1 MNMAK
6 YIMSILRTQLMVV
19 WSWGFNS
26 PIAVKNGL
34 RFRVQ
39 GYKFRGVVEVV
50 YNEGKDLFDVSFIKA
65 NKVIKTIEDVYF
77 DMLVDMI
84 DHYVEKT
91 ADYEKRVKEQYSICQ
106 SK

>member
-1 MNMAK
+1 MEMAK

-34 RFRVQ
+34 RFKVQ

-50 YNEGKDLFDVSFIKA
+50 YNEGKDLFDVSFIKT
-65 NKVIKTIEDVYF
+65 NKVIKSVEDVYF
-77 DMLVDMI
+77 DMLVDVI
-84 DHYVEKT
+84 DNYVEKT
-91 ADYEKRVKEQYSICQ
+91 SDYEKRVKQQYSL
-106 SK
+106 SM

>member
-1 MNMAK
+1 MEMAK

-34 RFRVQ
+34 RFKVQ

-65 NKVIKTIEDVYF
+65 NKVIKSVEDVYF
-77 DMLVDMI
+77 DMLVDVI
-84 DHYVEKT
+84 DNYVEKT
-91 ADYEKRVKEQYSICQ
+91 SDYKKRVKQQYSL
-106 SK
+106 SL

>member
-1 MNMAK
+1 MEMAK

-34 RFRVQ
+34 RFKVQ
-39 GYKFRGVVEVV
+39 GYKFRGMVEVV

-65 NKVIKTIEDVYF
+65 NKVIKSVEDVYF
-77 DMLVDMI
+77 DMLVDVI
-84 DHYVEKT
+84 DNYVEKT
-91 ADYEKRVKEQYSICQ
+91 SDYEKRVKQQYSL
-106 SK
+106 SM

>member
-1 MNMAK
+1 MEMAK

-34 RFRVQ
+34 RFKVQ

-65 NKVIKTIEDVYF
+65 NKVIKSVEDVYF
-77 DMLVDMI
+77 DMLVDVI
-84 DHYVEKT
+84 DNYVEKT
-91 ADYEKRVKEQYSICQ
+91 SDYEKRVKQQYSL
-106 SK
+106 SM